1 PNMIEGRISQGVVVG
16 EHTDLGGSSSTMGT
30 LSGGG
35 NIKVSIGRHC
45 LIGANA
51 GTGISL
57 GDRCTIEAGL
67 YITAGTVVDVVD
79 ENGEYVRT
87 AKARELSGASDMLFI
102 RNSRNSKVECRT
114 NRAAIQLNEQLH
126 AHN

>member
-1 PNMIEGRISQGVVVG
+1 VR
-16 EHTDLGGSSSTMGT
+16 
-30 LSGGG
+30 
-35 NIKVSIGRHC
+35 VSIGERC

-67 YITAGTVVDVVD
+67 YITAGTVVDVKD
-79 ENGEYVRT
+79 EFGEQVKT
-87 AKARELSGASDMLFI
+87 VKARQLSGNSDMLFI
-102 RNSRNSKVECRT
+102 RNSRTGAVECRT
-114 NRAAIQLNEQLH
+114 NRAAIALNAELH